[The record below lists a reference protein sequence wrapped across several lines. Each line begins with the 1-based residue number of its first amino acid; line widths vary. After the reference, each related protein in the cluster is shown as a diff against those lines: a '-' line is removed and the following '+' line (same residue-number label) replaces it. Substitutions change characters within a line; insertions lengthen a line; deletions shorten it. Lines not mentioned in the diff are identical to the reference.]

1 VNNKKKNKLNI
12 FPLFGDFS
20 LLIIGLFILSLLMAI
35 SKLFDSEKPE
45 TIPTDKYF
53 DPGIDTLIH
62 EADSLMDLYI
72 RDSIFNKISQVLD
85 IDPDNLIN
93 IRVMG
98 HTDADFPDSSNMKN
112 YRWKTNLE
120 LSQFRANEIAKIIEK
135 VTRDSLSIDE
145 FEKLNKKIVAS
156 GYGKKQPQAD
166 TIKTDVGWWV
176 INISK
181 GDTLDGPFS
190 NNIVAFRTA
199 NKFNRRVEISLIKR
213 GY

>member
-1 VNNKKKNKLNI
+1 MNNKKKNKLNI

-20 LLIIGLFILSLLMAI
+20 LLIIGLFILCLLMTI
-35 SKLFDSEKPE
+35 SFLEDSEKPQS
-45 TIPTDKYF
+45 IRTDEYF
-53 DPGIDTLIH
+53 DPGIAILGP

-72 RDSIFNKISQVLD
+72 RDSIFDKINKVIKD
-85 IDPDNLIN
+85 GPDNLIQ
-93 IRVMG
+93 IRVVG
-98 HTDADFPDSSNMKN
+98 HTDAQVPDSSKMKN